1 MAAKVTSVR
10 ARIEPDL
17 KKETEKILE
26 ELGLTTTEAIRLF
39 FKQVKL
45 QKGLPFA
52 LRLPNEETEK
62 AIWETR
68 DGQNLKKVKSSEDLF
83 KDLVIFYP

>member
-83 KDLVIFYP
+83 KDLVIFNP